1 MYVMRYNVTYII
13 THECYFFE
21 IFHLSFFCKK
31 ERKRERERERERE
44 IDSFK
49 IEKKEIIID
58 GI

>member
-21 IFHLSFFCKK
+21 IFHLSFFCTK
-31 ERKRERERERERE
+31 ERERERERER
-44 IDSFK
+44 DSFK
-49 IEKKEIIID
+49 IERKEIIID